1 MRLYNFRITP
11 SLSRRLRVVAKLYG
25 AVPSVFLRD
34 MIGAIC
40 EEDQAK
46 TISFLGRVQEGMQG
60 QRQLQLEPS
69 PGARVSP
76 RRAAPARKTGLPS
89 RKAP

>member
-11 SLSRRLRVVAKLYG
+11 SLSRRLRIVAKLYG

-60 QRQLQLEPS
+60 QRQLQLEPA
-69 PGARVSP
+69 PGVRV
-76 RRAAPARKTGLPS
+76 APGRPAEARKTAPRS
-89 RKAP
+89 RKAL